1 MEFKIIKS
9 DHPMPDTEREA
20 LLENPAFGVNF
31 TDHQVIIEWTKE
43 DGWQNARVEPY
54 GPMSM
59 DPSSAVLHYGQEV
72 FEGIKA

>member
-9 DHPMPDTEREA
+9 DHAMPESEREA
-20 LLENPAFGVNF
+20 LLEDPAFGVNF

-54 GPMSM
+54 
-59 DPSSAVLHYGQEV
+59 
-72 FEGIKA
+72 